1 MSGWWRQAGRFD
13 SFSTYLRDRGLE
25 RSWRYAI
32 FAFTWVLAGLPVV
45 LLASPA
51 GPATPVTRAVAVAAG
66 ICAIA
71 VSTVWLLGW
80 PTRVQSRIFNVVCCG
95 CIAAGALSMSY
106 AYAGL
111 MGCVV
116 FAVLGGYLA
125 YFHTLVDVLA
135 NLGVAAVC
143 AVITAWRLIADTGDV
158 AVTVAAVVTVATLNI
173 GVPFGIYSL
182 VHSLHADLAESG
194 RDPLTGLLNRRSFYH
209 AANEMIAGQR
219 TGTGVNVTMIDLDDF
234 KGLNDSRGHAVGDQA
249 LAEVGELLRATCSP
263 TAVLGRLGGE
273 EFVIADAE
281 AAADHSATTD
291 AICQGVARLPFGI
304 TASLG
309 TCTAAIEDEVA
320 ARPEFLDQ
328 LIDIADAAMYRA
340 KRAGGD
346 RVEHRR
352 LEAPHRPRG

>member
-13 SFSTYLRDRGLE
+13 SFSSYLRERGLE
-25 RSWRYAI
+25 KTWRYAI
-32 FAFTWVLAGLPVV
+32 FAFTWVLGALPVV
-45 LLASPA
+45 LLASPV
-51 GPATPVTRAVAVAAG
+51 GPATPVTRAVAVASG
-66 ICAIA
+66 VCAVA

-80 PTRVQSRIFNVVCCG
+80 PTRVQSLVYNVVCCG
-95 CIAAGALSMSY
+95 CIAAGVLSMSY

-125 YFHTLVDVLA
+125 YFHTLVDVLG
-135 NLGVAAVC
+135 NFGVAATC
-143 AVITAWRLIADTGDV
+143 AAITAGRLVADTGDV
-158 AVTVAAVVTVATLNI
+158 AVTVAAVVTVAALNI

-182 VHSLHADLAESG
+182 VHSLHADLAESD
-194 RDPLTGLLNRRSFYH
+194 RDPLTGLLNRRSFSQ
-209 AANEMIAGQR
+209 AANDMIAAQQI
-219 TGTGVNVTMIDLDDF
+219 GTGVNVTMIDLDDF

-249 LAEVGELLRATCSP
+249 LAAVGELLRRTCGP

-273 EFVIADAE
+273 EFVVADAG
-281 AAADHSATTD
+281 AAAEHTETTH
-291 AICQGVARLPFGI
+291 AIRQGVAGLPFGI

-309 TCTAAIEDEVA
+309 TCTAEIGEEAA

-328 LIDIADAAMYRA
+328 LIGIADAAMYQA

-346 RVEHRR
+346 RVEQR
-352 LEAPHRPRG
+352 LLESPRRPRG

>member
-1 MSGWWRQAGRFD
+1 MSGWWREAGRFD

-25 RSWRYAI
+25 RTWRFAI
-32 FAFTWVLAGLPVV
+32 FAFTWVLGALPVV
-45 LLASPA
+45 LLASPV

-66 ICAIA
+66 ICAVA

-80 PTRVQSRIFNVVCCG
+80 PTRVQSLVYNVVCCG

-116 FAVLGGYLA
+116 FAVLGGFLA
-125 YFHTLVDVLA
+125 YFHTLADVLA
-135 NLGVAAVC
+135 NFVVATLC
-143 AVITAWRLIADTGDV
+143 TVITASRLITDTGDV
-158 AVTVAAVVTVATLNI
+158 AVTFAAVVTVAALNI
-173 GVPFGIYSL
+173 GVPFGIYSV
-182 VHSLHADLAESG
+182 VHSLHADLAESD

-209 AANEMIAGQR
+209 AANEMIAGRQS
-219 TGTGVNVTMIDLDDF
+219 GTGVNVTMIDLDDF

-249 LAEVGELLRATCSP
+249 LAEVGDLLRKTCSP

-273 EFVIADAE
+273 EFVIADAD
-281 AAADHSATTD
+281 AAAEHSATTN

-309 TCTAAIEDEVA
+309 TCTAAIEDEVV
-320 ARPEFLDQ
+320 ARGEFLDQ
-328 LIDIADAAMYRA
+328 LIGIADAAMYRA

-346 RVEHRR
+346 RVEHGRVQAPRR
-352 LEAPHRPRG
+352 PTG